1 MKNLYIVSILAGTLA
16 LGSCSKEA
24 PFSGASEDGDGT
36 TGQVSKSALVMEVK
50 NDAITTTRAEADV
63 DINDFNIL
71 FFKNGNSQPV
81 ANYKYGEMPEVI
93 TLPVGSYTCTAT
105 YGENRQAEWDSPYF
119 LGSSEAFEV
128 RAYEIT
134 SEISRIECTLENI
147 MVTINYD
154 ASLRSAMS
162 PDSYVEVKVGNS
174 ASLRYGVAEA
184 DAKKAGYFKHDN
196 EISLVAVFHGTVNG
210 VETVETK
217 SLANVSKGLHYNI
230 TFRLHTGGGSDAT
243 GDANT
248 DVNVDASV
256 SVTDVVRDVELPEE
270 ELLDDSERPTED
282 PGDGPQ
288 PPVPGGN
295 PPTILLNGGELL
307 DTPYQGASMTN
318 CVLTM
323 TSESE
328 GGFTTFVCNIKS
340 ELLES
345 ELPGMGLPTHIDL
358 AHPENM
364 EIPEGYTLEDVMGVL
379 QGFQFPTDVLGKKSA
394 TVDLTNFI
402 GLMGQLG
409 SGQQHAFE
417 LIVGDANGET
427 VKTLTLNF

>member
-1 MKNLYIVSILAGTLA
+1 MKNLYIVSILAGALA
-16 LGSCSKEA
+16 LGSCSKED
-24 PFSGASEDGDGT
+24 PFRGGADNGD
-36 TGQVSKSALVMEVK
+36 GQVSKSALVMEVK

-63 DINDFNIL
+63 NIDDFNVL
-71 FFKNGNSQPV
+71 FFKDGNTQPV
-81 ANYKYGEMPEVI
+81 AKYKYGEMPEVI

-105 YGENRQAEWDSPYF
+105 YGEDRQAEWESPYF

-128 RAYEIT
+128 KAYEIT

-162 PDSYVEVKVGNS
+162 PDSYVEVKVGDS

-184 DAKKAGYFKHDN
+184 DAKKAGYFKHGE

-210 VETVETK
+210 EETVETK
-217 SLANVSKGLHYNI
+217 SLADVAKGCHYNI

-243 GDANT
+243 GDANA

-256 SVTDVVRDVELPEE
+256 SVTDVARDVELPDD
-270 ELLDDSERPTED
+270 ELLDDSERPKED
-282 PGDGPQ
+282 PGDDPQ
-288 PPVPGGN
+288 PPVPGGEA
-295 PPTILLNGGELL
+295 PTILLNGGELAAA
-307 DTPYQGASMTN
+307 PYDGNSLTE

-323 TSESE
+323 ESESDA
-328 GGFTTFVCNIKS
+328 GFTTFICNIKS
-340 ELLES
+340 EALES

-364 EIPEGYTLEDVMGVL
+364 EIPEGYTVDDVLATL
-379 QGFQFPTDVLGKKSA
+379 QGLNFPTDVYGKKQT
-394 TVDLTNFI
+394 TVDLSKFI
-402 GLMGQLG
+402 GLMAALG
-409 SGQQHAFE
+409 PGQHAFE

-427 VKTLTLNF
+427 TKTLTLNF